1 MYKKNISIDVGI
13 IVWMWRLMFKE
24 YVSEKPDKEGSN
36 AYLVSESK
44 SGYMCNKEVYTG
56 KSRPVK
62 NLVFELLGRT
72 AAQ

>member
-1 MYKKNISIDVGI
+1 VGI
-13 IVWMWRLMFKE
+13 IVWKGRLIFKV
-24 YVSEKPDKEGSN
+24 YMPEKPDKEGNN